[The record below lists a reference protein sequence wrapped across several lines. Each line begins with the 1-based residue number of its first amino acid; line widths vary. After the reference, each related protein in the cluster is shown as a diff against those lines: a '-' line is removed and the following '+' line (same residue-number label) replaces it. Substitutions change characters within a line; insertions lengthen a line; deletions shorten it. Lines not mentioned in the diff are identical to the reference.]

1 MKEITLFHLQ
11 TCPHC
16 RRALQYLEELRAENP
31 AYAAVPVTLV
41 EEQQQKALA
50 DSYDYYF
57 VSSFFIG
64 SRKLFEGAA
73 QKQDVRAVLDAALA
87 EE

>member
-31 AYAAVPVTLV
+31 AYVEVPVTLV
-41 EEQQQKALA
+41 EERQQKALA
-50 DSYDYYF
+50 DSYDYYY
-57 VSSFFIG
+57 VPAFFIG

-87 EE
+87 VE

>member
-1 MKEITLFHLQ
+1 MKEITMFHLLS
-11 TCPHC
+11 CPHC

-31 AYAAVPVTLV
+31 AYAAVPVTMV

-50 DSYDYYF
+50 DSYDYYY
-57 VSSFFIG
+57 VPAFFDG
-64 SRKLFEGAA
+64 RRKLFEGAA

-87 EE
+87 DG